1 MGGNSP
7 RHLSLETP
15 GALCEPDGVM
25 QWLQQAAGEGG
36 ISKTCMGGREGGGGE
51 GEKEKGEKEEE
62 QKKRRKK
69 RKRKKKEEDEEDEE
83 K

>member
-36 ISKTCMGGREGGGGE
+36 ISKTWVGGRERGGGK

-62 QKKRRKK
+62 QKK
-69 RKRKKKEEDEEDEE
+69 KKEEEKEE
-83 K
+83 KKGRG